1 MRAYRFLDHT
11 LQTDPRRLLGPGG
24 QEIELTPRLYDALL
38 FLVEHPGEMLDKD
51 RLLAELWPGLV
62 VEENSLSQSVSALRR
77 ALGDDAQ
84 RSRFIQ
90 TVHRR
95 GFRFIAPVV
104 AVEDPPSAPD
114 PGNSAGD
121 PAPSSPTL
129 PPVVATTDPAEPIAS
144 PGRRR
149 VVALAAG
156 AAASAVAGLAW
167 WQSRDARDARDARPA
182 KAVRTLAVLPF
193 RPVVTSSGD
202 ELLEIGMAES
212 IVSRLSNLPGVAV
225 RSIGSVRRFRGA
237 DQDPIS
243 AAQALNVTWIVDGSM
258 QRSGS
263 RVRVSARLL
272 NTASGEAEW
281 SGSFDEDY
289 TDVFALQDSISM
301 KVAQVLAPHLERRDR
316 QRLAGAGGTRNVD
329 AYQIYLAARQNAEG
343 IKTAG
348 LTRSIALYKQAIALD
363 PSYAQ
368 AWSGLGESYRRM
380 VFGADGEPRVV
391 MLESA
396 KANAR
401 AVALD
406 PDLAEAHAGIG
417 WNRFWGEWDWPGA
430 AAAFDRAL
438 ALNASD
444 ASAHFGYSQLLDTLG
459 RDNEALDHLRQARA
473 SDPMSLIL
481 LTIESGSLLGAGR
494 IAEAR
499 ERLQRVFDIDPDFWV
514 AHMVRSVILRIDGQ
528 TDAALQ
534 SMALADRLADG
545 SSQAAAALGY
555 MLARNGQAERAH
567 EVLQRLL
574 DRAKTRYV
582 PPTSAG
588 LIYAGLGDKPLA
600 MAALE
605 QGHAVRDVRMTLVW
619 NDGRWGLVSKE
630 PRFLALKRQMK
641 LA

>member
-11 LQTDPRRLLGPGG
+11 LQTDPRRLLGPDG
-24 QEIELTPRLYDALL
+24 QMIELTPRLYDALL
-38 FLVEHPGEMLDKD
+38 FLVERPGEMLDKD

-77 ALGDDAQ
+77 SLGDDAQ

-104 AVEDPPSAPD
+104 VVEDPPAGLD
-114 PGNSAGD
+114 PGELAGD
-121 PAPSSPTL
+121 HPSDATTL
-129 PPVVATTDPAEPIAS
+129 PPVEALPGLAEPITA

-149 VVALAAG
+149 AVVLAAG
-156 AAASAVAGLAW
+156 GVASAAAGLAW
-167 WQSRDARDARDARPA
+167 WHLRSAPEPRPS
-182 KAVRTLAVLPF
+182 KGVRTLAVLPF
-193 RPVVTSSGD
+193 RPVVTGSGD

-237 DQDPIS
+237 DQDPIN

-258 QRSGS
+258 QRSGN

-289 TDVFALQDSISM
+289 TDVFALQDSISV

-348 LTRSIALYKQAIALD
+348 LTKSIALYRQAIALD

-380 VFGADGEPRVV
+380 VFGADGEPRAV

-396 KANAR
+396 RANAR
-401 AVALD
+401 AVTLD

-417 WNRFWGEWDWPGA
+417 WNRFWGDWDWTGA

-459 RDNEALDHLRQARA
+459 RDTEALDHMRQARE
-473 SDPMSLIL
+473 SDPLSLIL
-481 LTIESGSLLGAGR
+481 LTIESSSLLGAGR
-494 IAEAR
+494 TVEAR
-499 ERLQRVFDIDPDFWV
+499 GRLQRVFDIDPDFWV
-514 AHMVRSVILRIDGQ
+514 AHMVRSGVLRRDGQ
-528 TDAALQ
+528 ADAAMQ
-534 SMALADRLADG
+534 SMVLADRLADG

-555 MLARNGQAERAH
+555 LLARSGQTRRAQ

-574 DRAKTRYV
+574 DLARIRYV
-582 PPTSAG
+582 PPTSTG

-605 QGHAVRDVRMTLVW
+605 RGYAVRDVRMTLVW
-619 NDGRWGLVSKE
+619 RDGRWAPVRDD
-630 PRFLALKRQMK
+630 PRYLALKRLMK